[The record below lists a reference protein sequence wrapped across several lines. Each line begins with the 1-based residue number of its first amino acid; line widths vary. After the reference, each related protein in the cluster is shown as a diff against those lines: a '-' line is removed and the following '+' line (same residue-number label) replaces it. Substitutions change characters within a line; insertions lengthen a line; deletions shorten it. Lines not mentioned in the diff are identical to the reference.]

1 MDTMKLLLGTII
13 ALLLAALVMSWNGM
27 QQGVK
32 NTPSDE
38 AQRLSRQIEAIKAE
52 QDRLAL
58 QRQLL
63 QQNTS
68 LAVAPPLN
76 PNPDAGAPKPQVAE
90 NPAKSAQPA
99 AEIAAAEPNAKASDT
114 GVPLLGGI
122 LSGGKVEE
130 QNALMREAELIRQAL
145 LVGKITESV
154 EDPQLGG
161 FVTLKVLM
169 PEQVRQNTIL
179 AIRRKTGILGQIKV
193 TSIEAGEAIASP
205 LPGFGPIRP
214 DVGDELILPP
224 RF

>member
-58 QRQLL
+58 ERQLL
-63 QQNTS
+63 QQNTT
-68 LAVAPPLN
+68 LAVAPPIDTST
-76 PNPDAGAPKPQVAE
+76 DAEALKKQVEE
-90 NPAKSAQPA
+90 NSAQLAELA
-99 AEIAAAEPNAKASDT
+99 AEKEKAERDAKTSDSEN
-114 GVPLLGGI
+114 LLLAGR
-122 LSGGKVEE
+122 KMEE
-130 QNALMREAELIRQAL
+130 QNALMREARLISQAL
-145 LVGKITESV
+145 LVGKITEYV
-154 EDPQLGG
+154 EDAQLGG
-161 FVTLKVLM
+161 FVTLQVLM
-169 PEQVRQNTIL
+169 PEQVQQNTIL
-179 AIRRKTGILGQIKV
+179 AIRRKTGILGQVKV
-193 TSIEAGEAIASP
+193 TSIEGGEAIASP